1 METNDGDDRVQQ
13 DVSMVINNLVLLKN
27 QSLQFIYTATK

>member
-1 METNDGDDRVQQ
+1 MERSDGDDRVQQ

-27 QSLQFIYTATK
+27 RFLQFI